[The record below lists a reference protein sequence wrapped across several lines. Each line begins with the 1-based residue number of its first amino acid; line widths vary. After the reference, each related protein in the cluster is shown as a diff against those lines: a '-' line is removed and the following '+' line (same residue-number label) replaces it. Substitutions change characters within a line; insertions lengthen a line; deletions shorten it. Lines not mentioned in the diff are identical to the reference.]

1 MSFRGI
7 NLRKGLVL
15 VQFAIS
21 QILIVGTLVVA
32 HQMKF
37 FQNED
42 LGFNKEAVVNFPM
55 PDQSKQEVLRQQ
67 LQSEP
72 GLTDISFSSGA
83 PVILQQRDQFLL
95 S

>member
-32 HQMKF
+32 HQMNF
-37 FQNED
+37 FQDED
-42 LGFNKEAVVNFPM
+42 LGFNKEAVV
-55 PDQSKQEVLRQQ
+55 
-67 LQSEP
+67 
-72 GLTDISFSSGA
+72 
-83 PVILQQRDQFLL
+83 ILVFLIVRRKIF
-95 S
+95 